1 MNKLVSEIVNTL
13 LSSSNSNIKIDY
25 FGSHVNISA
34 YNNIITINNCI
45 EPSAQIP
52 VEVPPPAEIPVEV
65 PPPAEIPVEVPPPVE
80 IPAEVPPPVE
90 IPAEVPPP
98 AIESETTSTVNKRFS
113 LELASVHVTPPAEK
127 SYQLLVVPFNE
138 DAGLYRE
145 PGNDFIVR
153 RGDEE
158 GVVEVIGSIGI
169 FTDQV
174 RSLTLKERIKASEMG
189 LVVI

>member
-45 EPSAQIP
+45 EPSAQ
-52 VEVPPPAEIPVEV
+52 
-65 PPPAEIPVEVPPPVE
+65 IPVEVPPPVE